1 MDRASTEKKTFE
13 LVEAVG
19 ELLALGGL
27 LEDTFSLFRQR
38 QKFRDPTALLS
49 FRKRTA
55 NLSEILREKK
65 QHRHLR
71 GESFGGRDAD
81 LRASVSVQNAISLTR
96 NGRAD
101 YVRDRNGARA
111 FFLRF
116 ALRGSSVGGLT

>member
-27 LEDTFSLFRQR
+27 LEDTLSLFRQR

-55 NLSEILREKK
+55 NLSEIFCEKK
-65 QHRHLR
+65 QHCHLR
-71 GESFGGRDAD
+71 SKRLGRGDANF
-81 LRASVSVQNAISLTR
+81 RPSMSVEDPIGLA
-96 NGRAD
+96 
-101 YVRDRNGARA
+101 RDG
-111 FFLRF
+111 
-116 ALRGSSVGGLT
+116 